1 MRFTEFTVSDPSP
14 GRVVPS
20 RTKPCMNCS
29 SPFLRSVSKKP
40 STNRPR
46 GGSRADCNLRPL
58 ASQTPSG
65 LPFCSAP
72 SALLFLTLIT
82 RISGKGCEV
91 WEAEETGVPTEV
103 MDETKRSPSSDDFKG
118 KVVSAQEPEGPP
130 CHDRRPAGRHR
141 PPDPQRGSW
150 RTGHF
155 ENGRPSRSRPI
166 IFSPKRPGW
175 SSRTSSDQRAP
186 RLTAR
191 NGMGIESPHPS
202 GPALRTAPCGAK
214 KNRPPDGGRFS
225 YRASRTEPATSSEP
239 LT

>member
-150 RTGHF
+150 RTLTVTADHLLAETPGMVESHVL
-155 ENGRPSRSRPI
+155 RSTRSPTDGKERDGDREPTPI
-166 IFSPKRPGW
+166 W
-175 SSRTSSDQRAP
+175 TSSSD
-186 RLTAR
+186 
-191 NGMGIESPHPS
+191 GS
-202 GPALRTAPCGAK
+202 LRRK
-214 KNRPPDGGRFS
+214 K
-225 YRASRTEPATSSEP
+225 EPAP
-239 LT
+239 